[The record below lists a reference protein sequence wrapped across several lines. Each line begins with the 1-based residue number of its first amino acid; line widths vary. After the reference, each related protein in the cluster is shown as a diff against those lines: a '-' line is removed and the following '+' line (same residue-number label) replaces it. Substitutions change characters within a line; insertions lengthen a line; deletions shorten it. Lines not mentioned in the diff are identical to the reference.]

1 MIALIRPLLFA
12 FLTSAPVKKL
22 VVDLL
27 EALAKET
34 ENEVDDQ
41 IVEMVKKALA

>member
-1 MIALIRPLLFA
+1 MITLIRPLLFA